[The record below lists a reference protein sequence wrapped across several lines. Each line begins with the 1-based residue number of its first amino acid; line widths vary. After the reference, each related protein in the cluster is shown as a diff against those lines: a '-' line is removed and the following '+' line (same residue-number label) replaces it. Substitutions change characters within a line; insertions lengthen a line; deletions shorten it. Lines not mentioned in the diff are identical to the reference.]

1 MDLRTKLVFGLVAV
15 SLGGLAAL
23 GTLAYTSAAALTTSR
38 SELRL
43 STLAEARAEQVESV
57 FEGWSEAVRQVTTRT
72 QLRLSLDNWNQRQS
86 QTEAR
91 RMEQIVGDAESGSAF
106 IEAIAVLD
114 GSGDVVATAGMD
126 EAAHLGPLGPSW
138 ADPTGDDVVWS
149 GFTRD
154 DPPRLRFAAPLLLDG
169 RRIGSLRGLLSTA
182 ELAGLAQDVTGL
194 GETGETLIAIRSAD
208 GQVVLLGPG
217 RLDGAG
223 PVAEPPALPQP
234 LADLAFGDSPS
245 LVREGLVDHRGR
257 RVWAATHPV
266 EGEDVGI
273 VVKLDEAEETAD
285 IEAYRE
291 LLLGAGFSLSAFAIL
306 LGVLMGFSLAKP
318 IQALAGVADR
328 IREGDLTARADEQRE
343 DELGLLAKTFNEMS
357 VELERRMTLLEEYKT
372 FFDESRDLLCIAR
385 TDGYFELVNPAFSR
399 ALGWDPEE
407 LLDKPFVAFVHPDD
421 VEATIAET
429 ARLGEG
435 MPTVSFENRYRCKD
449 GTYKHLRWAAHP
461 DPATGL
467 LYATARVLAER

>member
-15 SLGGLAAL
+15 SLVGLAAL
-23 GTLAYTSAAALTTSR
+23 GTLAYTSAAALTTRR

-72 QLRLSLDNWNQRQS
+72 QLRLSLDSWNQRPSQS
-86 QTEAR
+86 EAR
-91 RMEQIVGDAESGSAF
+91 RMAQIVGDAESGSSF
-106 IEAIAVLD
+106 IEALAVLD
-114 GSGDVVATAGMD
+114 AAGGVVATAGTV
-126 EAAHLGPLGPSW
+126 EGSLLQATW
-138 ADPTGDDVVWS
+138 ADPTHDDVVWG
-149 GFTRD
+149 GFTGD

-169 RRIGSLRGLLSTA
+169 GRIGTLRGLLSTT
-182 ELAGLAQDVTGL
+182 ELAGLAEDVTGL
-194 GETGETLIAIRSAD
+194 GETGETLIVVRFAD
-208 GQVVLLGPG
+208 GQLALLGP
-217 RLDGAG
+217 RRIDETAS
-223 PVAEPPALPQP
+223 VAEGSILPQP
-234 LADLAFGDSPS
+234 LVDLAFGDTAS
-245 LVREGLVDHRGR
+245 LVREGIVDHRGE
-257 RVWAATHPV
+257 RVWAASHPV
-266 EGEDVGI
+266 QGEDVGI

-343 DELGLLAKTFNEMS
+343 DELGLLARTFNEMS

-399 ALGWDPEE
+399 VLGWDSEE

-421 VEATIAET
+421 VAATIAET

-435 MPTVSFENRYRCKD
+435 IPTVSFENRYRCKD

-467 LYATARVLAER
+467 LYATARVLPVK